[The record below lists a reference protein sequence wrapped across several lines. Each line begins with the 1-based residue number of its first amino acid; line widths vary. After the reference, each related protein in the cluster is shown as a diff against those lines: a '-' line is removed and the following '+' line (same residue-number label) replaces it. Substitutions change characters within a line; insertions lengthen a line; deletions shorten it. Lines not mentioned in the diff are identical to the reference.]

1 MADTKKK
8 SELVLAREGKVG
20 KISIIGDI
28 GWDWFGISYQ
38 GFRQKLDALGDV
50 SIIEVDIT
58 SRGGYVTDGVAMMN
72 ALIEHEALVHTYIN
86 GEAASIASVLAM
98 AGDRIFMP
106 DNSLMFLH
114 KPLNIVFGNA
124 DEMRKMAV
132 DLDKFE
138 NAITN
143 AYQRHFKG
151 SDEDVQALM
160 KTETWLTAD
169 EVEDKFN
176 NVTVLNSMGEQVAAH
191 SDPLAIFGEIDNPD
205 ELKNSFVDR
214 VVNAVRQRTGNKIQ
228 VKPNEEVDMT
238 PEERIELVK
247 EITSEVVNA
256 LQTAAKGE
264 ADKEAQDKADA
275 DAQANLD
282 ADAQAKEIPFE
293 GDLEKL
299 EDVQAHLEKIQ
310 LAQLKESADMT
321 TPEGVV
327 AYKKALAELQGETSS
342 EALPGSNADVSTGV
356 MGVGGTEPSQEAV
369 NAAVD
374 RMIKK

>member
-1 MADTKKK
+1 
-8 SELVLAREGKVG
+8 
-20 KISIIGDI
+20 
-28 GWDWFGISYQ
+28 
-38 GFRQKLDALGDV
+38 
-50 SIIEVDIT
+50 
-58 SRGGYVTDGVAMMN
+58 
-72 ALIEHEALVHTYIN
+72 
-86 GEAASIASVLAM
+86 
-98 AGDRIFMP
+98 
-106 DNSLMFLH
+106 
-114 KPLNIVFGNA
+114 
-124 DEMRKMAV
+124 
-132 DLDKFE
+132 
-138 NAITN
+138 
-143 AYQRHFKG
+143 
-151 SDEDVQALM
+151 
-160 KTETWLTAD
+160 
-169 EVEDKFN
+169 
-176 NVTVLNSMGEQVAAH
+176 
-191 SDPLAIFGEIDNPD
+191 
-205 ELKNSFVDR
+205 
-214 VVNAVRQRTGNKIQ
+214 
-228 VKPNEEVDMT
+228 MT